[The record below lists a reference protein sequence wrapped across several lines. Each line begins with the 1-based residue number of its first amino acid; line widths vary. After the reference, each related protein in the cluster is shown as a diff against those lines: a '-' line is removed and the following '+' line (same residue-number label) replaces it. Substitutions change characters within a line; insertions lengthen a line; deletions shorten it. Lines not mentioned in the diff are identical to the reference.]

1 MSLRRRD
8 FLKIVGGLSFGL
20 PLYNCAFDIISD
32 SASGNAWNPGIEGWV
47 PTVCQACQ
55 GGCGLL
61 VRKIDDRAVKVEGNP
76 FHPLNRGRVCSKG
89 QAGLQLLY
97 NPNRIKTPLKKVGNR
112 DSGAWQP
119 VGWNE
124 ALDIVAEKLKS
135 LRESEKSHTVALLE
149 NFNKNTS
156 NDLVARFLNIYG
168 SPNHVQHDDWSSV
181 KDAYYTTQGIHNV
194 MAVDFEKTNY
204 VLSFGADFL
213 TNWPTSMEN
222 QRVYGMKRANRD
234 IKIIQIEP
242 RFSLCA
248 SKTDKWIPIHPGTE
262 GLLAMGI
269 ASVILKEELHNRKY
283 IERFTTHFEDW
294 LDDDAE
300 RRVGFKN
307 SLLREIRLDHV
318 SDITGVPLKTIIE
331 IAKEFSTLRP
341 AVAVADYNFSYHP
354 NGLSALLA
362 IHSLNALVGSID
374 IPGGLL
380 RQRRAPLGEMPP
392 VSLNKTAE
400 KGLSFKRIDAP
411 NEQHKSASSA
421 HRIKEFIDHVIEK
434 DPYEINFLFLLNTAS
449 NISAS
454 FNAKMEEA
462 FKRIPFIVS
471 FSTFL
476 DESCKFAD
484 IILPDTTYFEKWQ
497 EIHISPLSKVPVVG
511 VGQPVVPPLYQS
523 RPFED
528 VFLTLARIM
537 GPPLDQ
543 NFPWKSF
550 KELIFYRLEGLYHAK
565 RGGIFDSF
573 PEETQMR
580 ILEERG
586 WWIPKHD
593 TLDDFMKDLTEKG
606 GWQDPVYHF
615 NERSY
620 IYQTA
625 SQKYEFATPDKMES
639 YIDYPDVFGNEE
651 KYPFLLHFYDLPFA
665 SEDNGANQPWYQ
677 ENLGFRFNLKWK
689 IWVEINPE
697 TARKLNIHDKEL
709 VWIESSYGKI
719 QAVAKIF
726 PGIMPDVLGIPVG
739 KVKDF
744 PVRRNGEKQNMPHE
758 LLGET
763 FVEQNGVYSR
773 QLLRAKIYKLNKGE

>member
-20 PLYNCAFDIISD
+20 PLYNCALDKISD
-32 SASGNAWNPGIEGWV
+32 SVSRNAWTPGIEDWV
-47 PTVCQACQ
+47 PTVCRACQ

-61 VRKIDDRAVKVEGNP
+61 VRKIDDRAVKIEGNP

-97 NPNRIKTPLKKVGNR
+97 SPNRITAPLKKVGDR
-112 DSGAWQP
+112 DSGNLQAVDWD
-119 VGWNE
+119 E
-124 ALDIVAEKLKS
+124 AIDIVANKLKA
-135 LRESEKSHTVALLE
+135 LRESEKSHTVALLK
-149 NFNKNTS
+149 NFNSNTS
-156 NDLVARFLNIYG
+156 NDLIARFLTVYG
-168 SPNHVQHDDWSSV
+168 SPNHIQHDEWSSV
-181 KDAYYTTQGIHNV
+181 KDAYYTTQGINDV

-213 TNWPTSMEN
+213 TNWSTSMEN
-222 QRVYGMKRANRD
+222 QRIYGIRRANRD

-248 SKTDKWIPIHPGTE
+248 SKADKWIPIHPGTE
-262 GLLAMGI
+262 GLLALGI
-269 ASVILKEELHNRKY
+269 ASVILKEGLHNRTY
-283 IERFTTHFEDW
+283 IERLTTHFEDW
-294 LDDDAE
+294 LDDDAK
-300 RRVGFKN
+300 RKAGFKN
-307 SLLREIRLDHV
+307 SLLKEIRLDQV
-318 SDITGVPLKTIIE
+318 SDITDVPLKTIID

-354 NGLSALLA
+354 KGLSALLA

-380 RQRRAPLGEMPP
+380 RQRRAPLGEMPR
-392 VSLNKTAE
+392 VSLDKTAE
-400 KGLSFKRIDAP
+400 KGLSFKRIDKP
-411 NEQHKSASSA
+411 RELRKSASDA
-421 HRIKEFIDHVIEK
+421 PGMKEFIDNVIEK
-434 DPYEINFLFLLNTAS
+434 NPYEINFLFLLDNPS
-449 NISAS
+449 NFSTS
-454 FNAKMEEA
+454 FRAKMEET

-471 FSTFL
+471 FSAFL
-476 DESCKFAD
+476 DESSDFAD

-497 EIHISPLSKVPVVG
+497 ETHISPLSKVPVVG
-511 VGQPVVPPLYQS
+511 VGRPAVPPLHQS

-528 VFLTLARIM
+528 VFLALAKKM
-537 GPPLDQ
+537 GPLFDQ

-550 KELIFYRLEGLYHAK
+550 EELIFYRLEGLFHAR
-565 RGGIFDSF
+565 RGIVFDSL
-573 PEETQMR
+573 PEETQLR

-586 WWIPKHD
+586 WWVPKYD

-620 IYQTA
+620 LYQTP
-625 SQKYEFATPDKMES
+625 SQKFEFPALDQVGTYFDGPDS
-639 YIDYPDVFGNEE
+639 FGNEE
-651 KYPFLLHFYDLPFA
+651 KYPFLLHFYDLPFT

-677 ENLGFRFNLKWK
+677 ENLGFRFDFKWK
-689 IWVEINPE
+689 AWVEINPE

-709 VWIESSYGKI
+709 VWVESSYGKI

-726 PGIMPDVLGIPVG
+726 RGIMPDVLGIPVG
-739 KVKDF
+739 KAKDF
-744 PVRRNGEKQNMPHE
+744 PVRRFGEKQNEPYE

-763 FVEQNGVYSR
+763 FDAEKGVYSR
-773 QLLRAKIYKLNKGE
+773 QLIRATIHKLKAGE